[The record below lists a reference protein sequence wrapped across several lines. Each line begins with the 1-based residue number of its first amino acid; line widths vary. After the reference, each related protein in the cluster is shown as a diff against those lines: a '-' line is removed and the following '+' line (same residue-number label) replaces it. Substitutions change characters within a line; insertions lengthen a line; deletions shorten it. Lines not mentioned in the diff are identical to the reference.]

1 MPKYSYVVKDKDGKT
16 YKNVMEASNQMM
28 AIDKLQKMNYFI
40 ISINELS
47 IASQQPS
54 PSKENLFAKQNKKFT
69 HSGIKLE
76 DMLTF
81 SRQLATM
88 LESGVTL
95 IRSLDV
101 ILTQVESKKLN
112 NALMKV
118 KSSIEQ
124 GGSLSTAL
132 AQHPKI
138 FNQFWVSLMEV
149 GEASGTIPSVLNKL
163 SYYLEQQANF
173 RATIISGIIYPAILF
188 VVASAAISFF
198 AFFIGPRFEEIF
210 HQMNV
215 QLPPI
220 TVILLTT
227 FRFIKTNALIILVVI
242 AILIVCL
249 QQFIKT
255 YQGRLLFEKMLFKM
269 PVVGNIFKL
278 IIVERFASQM
288 SILIDAGV
296 PILYA
301 LDITERLVDNNSC
314 ALIVSQIKDG
324 VRKGQLLVEPMQK
337 SGFFP
342 PMCVQMIL
350 VGEETGE
357 VSKMLKHVSA
367 YYQGV
372 VETFM
377 KRFATIVEPFMLVFM
392 GGIIGLIVIAM
403 FLPMFD
409 IVKLGGAGGG

>member
-1 MPKYSYVVKDKDGKT
+1 MPKFSYVVKDKEGKS
-16 YKNVMEASNQMM
+16 YKNIMEAPSQQ
-28 AIDKLQKMNYFI
+28 AAVDRLQKMDYFVVGI
-40 ISINELS
+40 HELS
-47 IASQQPS
+47 ISAP
-54 PSKENLFAKQNKKFT
+54 PITARRDKINFKPTKKFT
-69 HSGIKLE
+69 HSNVKLE

-95 IRSLDV
+95 TRSLDV

-112 NALMKV
+112 DALVKV
-118 KSSIEQ
+118 KASIEQ
-124 GGSLSTAL
+124 GASLSSSL

-138 FNQFWVSLMEV
+138 FNPFWVSLMEV
-149 GEASGTIPSVLNKL
+149 GEASGTIPTVLNKL
-163 SYYLEQQANF
+163 SYYLEQQAAF
-173 RATIISGIIYPAILF
+173 RSTIISGIIYPAILF
-188 VVASAAISFF
+188 CVAMGAISFF
-198 AFFIGPRFEEIF
+198 AFFVGPKFEAIF
-210 HQMNV
+210 AQMKV
-215 QLPPI
+215 KLPLI
-220 TVILLTT
+220 TVILLSS
-227 FRFIKTNALIILVVI
+227 FNFIKTHALIIFFSFVGVI
-242 AILIVCL
+242 IAVK
-249 QQFIKT
+249 QFIKT
-255 YQGRLLFEKMLFKM
+255 YQGRLLFEKFLFSM
-269 PVVGNIFKL
+269 PVMGKIFRL
-278 IIVERFASQM
+278 IIVERFAAQM

-301 LDITERLVDNNSC
+301 LDITERLVDNNTC

-324 VRKGQLLVEPMQK
+324 VRKGELLVEPMER

-342 PMCVQMIL
+342 PMCIQMIM

-367 YYQGV
+367 YYQGI

-392 GGIIGLIVIAM
+392 GGIIGVIVIAM

-409 IVKLGGAGGG
+409 IVKLGGAGG